1 MDHCCESKACELAAL
16 RERQH
21 RVLYAVLAIN
31 VAMFLVEFISGW
43 IARSTALLGDSLDML
58 GDASVYAMT
67 LYALHSSERTRAG
80 VVLFK
85 GVVMFVFGST
95 VLVEAVRR
103 SLEGSVPDVG
113 LMGLVG
119 LAALAAN
126 AVCFALLY
134 RRRSD
139 DLNMRSTWLCS
150 RNDLIAN
157 GSVLLA
163 AGGVALT
170 GTPWPDVAVGVAI
183 ALLFLHSAQQVLKA
197 SWLEWRIHRPR
208 KICS

>member
-31 VAMFLVEFISGW
+31 VTMFLVEFISSW

-67 LYALHSSERTRAG
+67 LYAL
-80 VVLFK
+80 
-85 GVVMFVFGST
+85 
-95 VLVEAVRR
+95 
-103 SLEGSVPDVG
+103 
-113 LMGLVG
+113 
-119 LAALAAN
+119 
-126 AVCFALLY
+126 
-134 RRRSD
+134 
-139 DLNMRSTWLCS
+139 RSTWLCS

-157 GSVLLA
+157 GSVLVA

-197 SWLEWRIHRPR
+197 AWLEWRIHRPR
-208 KICS
+208 KIYS